1 MADLIVMFDYDG
13 VVADS
18 FDIFYEE
25 FTAACVEMGFNRL
38 NSRESFLRLF
48 EGNLIQ
54 QLIKAGFP
62 VWKLKKLAQTFEPR
76 IMAANRRVPPF
87 PGMPELLAELASAM
101 PVYVITSN
109 ATITITEFLERHAIS
124 GVRDVLGADKE
135 TSKVKKIRQVCAQLP
150 GAHPYY
156 IGDTKGD
163 MLEGRTAGATTVA
176 ALWGWHPEETLR
188 EGNPDHL
195 VRTPQE
201 LRALFL

>member
-1 MADLIVMFDYDG
+1 MAELVVMFDYDG
-13 VVADS
+13 VLADS
-18 FDIFYEE
+18 FDIFFEE
-25 FTAACVEMGFNRL
+25 FTAACQEMGFKRL
-38 NSRESFLRLF
+38 NSKEAFLRLF

-62 VWKLKKLAQTFEPR
+62 VWKLKKLARAFEPR

-87 PGMPELLAELASAM
+87 PGMPELLAEVADAF

-109 ATITITEFLERHAIS
+109 ATVTITEFLERYSIS

-135 TSKVKKIRQVCAQLP
+135 TSKVKKIRQVREQVPCAQ
-150 GAHPYY
+150 PYY

-163 MLEGRTAGATTVA
+163 MLEGRKAGATTVA
-176 ALWGWHPEETLR
+176 ALWGWHPEETLL

-195 VRTPQE
+195 VRNPQE